1 MRSTTCEVIAER
13 PRRPKIRCM
22 ALPPSDLRQT
32 LQHVRK
38 ARRLSQLEL
47 SFRLGVSQRHVS
59 FVESGR
65 ARPSRDLLLAWLHEL
80 DAPLVLRNEVLLLA
94 GYAPAFT
101 ASALDAPALEAATG
115 ALDALLEA
123 HDPMPAFVIDAD
135 WQLVRINRGGVW
147 LAAQLGLSLDA
158 KSALAVN
165 MLDLFAHP
173 DGFTRAMLNLR
184 EVGPM
189 LLAHLRR
196 DALARPSLQPRVD
209 AVEARVSTVL
219 GAAHG
224 VMPRTPT
231 APVLTARYATAFGPL
246 AFFSLFTTFGTPQ
259 DITLAS
265 LRLEHLC
272 AADAHTR
279 AVMQREVHV

>member
-1 MRSTTCEVIAER
+1 MTSS
-13 PRRPKIRCM
+13 
-22 ALPPSDLRQT
+22 PPDLRHT
-32 LQHVRK
+32 LQLARK

-65 ARPSRDLLLAWLHEL
+65 SRPSRDLLLAWLHEL
-80 DAPLVLRNEVLLLA
+80 DAPLALRNDVLLLA
-94 GYAPAFT
+94 GYAPAYT
-101 ASALDAPALEAATG
+101 ASALEAPALQAATG

-147 LAAQLGLSLDA
+147 LAAQLGLALDA
-158 KSALAVN
+158 ESASTVN

-173 DGFTRAMLNLR
+173 DGFTRTLLNLR
-184 EVGPM
+184 DVGPV

-196 DALARPSLQPRVD
+196 DAIARPSLQPRVD
-209 AVEARVSTVL
+209 AVEARIAAML
-219 GAAHG
+219 GTARG
-224 VMPRTPT
+224 TTPRAPA
-231 APVLTARYATAFGPL
+231 APVLSARYATAFGPL

-265 LRLEHLC
+265 LRVEHLC

-279 AVMQREVHV
+279 SVMQREVHV